1 MHTLQKF
8 NLNLCLENL
17 LITKDKKIKLRNK
30 DSNKNLMD
38 YNKSLEQ

>member
-30 DSNKNLMD
+30 GSNINLKD